1 MADSKLDREFL
12 RSILTLAAKPAVDHL
27 LVVMDL
33 PLSKDD
39 LRGRPIKKKIVYAV
53 SEDQLAQNLRMQGYV
68 GVTVPPY
75 DYSRVE
81 KGKVAQVAAVTGNV
95 RKEGGDVV

>member
-53 SEDQLAQNLRMQGYV
+53 SEDQLAQNLRKQGYV
-68 GVTVPPY
+68 CVTVPPY

-81 KGKVAQVAAVTGNV
+81 KVKVALTVVAELGT
-95 RKEGGDVV
+95 K